1 MIKVENIESFNLEG
15 AVRGMRNPLNSHN
28 LSDSQWVF
36 NGACAFP
43 PPFFHLG
50 EKDLALAVKLCRA
63 GEDHRKFLRQIFV
76 SMDITAPLYW
86 WKEMDTYKVST
97 TANSESTM
105 HTITREEFNLSLFSH
120 EHLDECDGEEF
131 HFKEVLFGEDI
142 GWPPIS
148 ILQHI
153 ISALNFY
160 RQGYLKAIEDKN
172 QELAKKFWWQ
182 IIQLLP
188 TSWNQKRTWTGSY
201 ENLINIL
208 GSRSNHK
215 QDEWREFCKV
225 LRESLPYLDV
235 FDRAINEGVG
245 A

>member
-86 WKEMDTYKVST
+86 WKEMDTYKVAT

-120 EHLDECDGEEF
+120 DKLVSDDPRFMVDVTPELS
-131 HFKEVLFGEDI
+131 
-142 GWPPIS
+142 IS
-148 ILQHI
+148 PLELMELNLK
-153 ISALNFY
+153 ALNHY
-160 RQGYLKAIEDKN
+160 RSGYSSAMKDGDAV
-172 QELAKKFWWQ
+172 LAKTFWWQ
-182 IIQLLP
+182 IIQTLQ
-188 TSWNQKRTWTGSY
+188 TSWDQKRTWTGSY

-225 LRESLPYLDV
+225 LRESCPYLDV

>member
-15 AVRGMRNPLNSHN
+15 AVRGMRNPLSSHD

-86 WKEMDTYKVST
+86 WKEMDTYKVAT

-120 EHLDECDGEEF
+120 DKLVADDPRFMIDVTPELS
-131 HFKEVLFGEDI
+131 
-142 GWPPIS
+142 IS
-148 ILQHI
+148 PLELMELNLK
-153 ISALNFY
+153 ALNHY
-160 RQGYLKAIEDKN
+160 RSGYSSAMKDGDAV
-172 QELAKKFWWQ
+172 LAKKFWWQ
-182 IIQLLP
+182 IIQTLQ
-188 TSWNQKRTWTGSY
+188 TSWDQKRTWTGSY

-225 LRESLPYLDV
+225 LRESCPYLDV

>member
-36 NGACAFP
+36 NGTCAFP

-120 EHLDECDGEEF
+120 DKLVADDPRFMIDVTPG
-131 HFKEVLFGEDI
+131 LS
-142 GWPPIS
+142 IS
-148 ILQHI
+148 PLELMELNLK
-153 ISALNFY
+153 ALNHY
-160 RQGYLKAIEDKN
+160 RSGYSSAMKDGDAV
-172 QELAKKFWWQ
+172 LAKTFWWQ
-182 IIQLLP
+182 IIQTLQ
-188 TSWNQKRTWTGSY
+188 TSWDQKRTWTGSY

-225 LRESLPYLDV
+225 LRESFPYLDV
-235 FDRAINEGVG
+235 FDKAINEGVG

>member
-1 MIKVENIESFNLEG
+1 MIKVEKIESFNLEG
-15 AVRGMRNPLNSHN
+15 AVRGMRNPLNSHD

-36 NGACAFP
+36 NGTCAFP

-50 EKDLALAVKLCRA
+50 EKDLALAVRLCRA

-86 WKEMDTYKVST
+86 WKEMDTYKVAT

-120 EHLDECDGEEF
+120 DKLVADDPRFMIDVAPELS
-131 HFKEVLFGEDI
+131 
-142 GWPPIS
+142 IS
-148 ILQHI
+148 PLELMELNLK
-153 ISALNFY
+153 ALNHY
-160 RQGYLKAIEDKN
+160 RSGYSSAMKDGDAV
-172 QELAKKFWWQ
+172 LAKKFWWQ
-182 IIQLLP
+182 IIQTLQ
-188 TSWNQKRTWTGSY
+188 TSWDQKRTWTGSY

>member
-15 AVRGMRNPLNSHN
+15 AVRGMRNPLNSHD

-86 WKEMDTYKVST
+86 WKEMDTYKVAT

-120 EHLDECDGEEF
+120 DKLVSDDPRFMVDVTPELS
-131 HFKEVLFGEDI
+131 
-142 GWPPIS
+142 IS
-148 ILQHI
+148 PLELMELNLK
-153 ISALNFY
+153 ALNHY
-160 RQGYLKAIEDKN
+160 RSGYSSAMKDGDAV
-172 QELAKKFWWQ
+172 LAKTFWWQ
-182 IIQLLP
+182 IIQTLQ
-188 TSWNQKRTWTGSY
+188 TSWDQKRTWTGSY

-225 LRESLPYLDV
+225 LRESCPYLDV

>member
-1 MIKVENIESFNLEG
+1 MIKVEKIESFNLEG
-15 AVRGMRNPLNSHN
+15 AVRGMRNPLNSHD

-86 WKEMDTYKVST
+86 WKEMDTYKVAT

-120 EHLDECDGEEF
+120 DKLVADDPRFMIDVTPG
-131 HFKEVLFGEDI
+131 LS
-142 GWPPIS
+142 IS
-148 ILQHI
+148 PLELM
-153 ISALNFY
+153 ALN
-160 RQGYLKAIEDKN
+160 LKALNHYRSGYSSAMKEGDAA
-172 QELAKKFWWQ
+172 LAKTFWWQ
-182 IIQLLP
+182 IIQTLQ
-188 TSWNQKRTWTGSY
+188 TSWDQKRTWTGSY

>member
-86 WKEMDTYKVST
+86 WKEMDTYKVAT

-120 EHLDECDGEEF
+120 DKLVSDDPRFMVDVTPELS
-131 HFKEVLFGEDI
+131 
-142 GWPPIS
+142 IS
-148 ILQHI
+148 PLELMELNLK
-153 ISALNFY
+153 ALNHY
-160 RQGYLKAIEDKN
+160 RSGYSSAMKDGDAV
-172 QELAKKFWWQ
+172 LAKTFWWQ
-182 IIQLLP
+182 IIQTLQ
-188 TSWNQKRTWTGSY
+188 TSWDQKRTWTGSY

>member
-15 AVRGMRNPLNSHN
+15 AVRGMRNPLNSHD
-28 LSDSQWVF
+28 LSDSHWVF

-43 PPFFHLG
+43 PPFFRLG
-50 EKDLALAVKLCRA
+50 EKDLALALKLCRA

-86 WKEMDTYKVST
+86 WKEMDTYKVAT

-105 HTITREEFNLSLFSH
+105 HTITREEFSLSLFSH
-120 EHLDECDGEEF
+120 DKLVADDPRFMVDVTPELS
-131 HFKEVLFGEDI
+131 
-142 GWPPIS
+142 IS
-148 ILQHI
+148 PLELMELNLK
-153 ISALNFY
+153 ALNHY
-160 RQGYLKAIEDKN
+160 RSGYSSAMKDGDAV
-172 QELAKKFWWQ
+172 LAKTFWWQ
-182 IIQLLP
+182 IIQTLQ
-188 TSWNQKRTWTGSY
+188 TSWDQKRTWTGSY

>member
-1 MIKVENIESFNLEG
+1 MIKVEKIESFNLEG
-15 AVRGMRNPLNSHN
+15 AVRGMRNPLSSHD

-36 NGACAFP
+36 NGTCAFP

-50 EKDLALAVKLCRA
+50 EKDLALAVRLCRA

-120 EHLDECDGEEF
+120 DKLVADDPRF
-131 HFKEVLFGEDI
+131 MIDI
-142 GWPPIS
+142 TPGLSIS
-148 ILQHI
+148 PLELMELNLK
-153 ISALNFY
+153 ALNHY
-160 RQGYLKAIEDKN
+160 RSGYSSAIKDGDAV
-172 QELAKKFWWQ
+172 LAKTFWWQ
-182 IIQLLP
+182 IIQTLQ
-188 TSWNQKRTWTGSY
+188 TSWDQKRTWTGSY

-225 LRESLPYLDV
+225 LRESVPYLDV

>member
-15 AVRGMRNPLNSHN
+15 AVRGMRNPLNSHS

-86 WKEMDTYKVST
+86 WKEMDTYKVAT

-105 HTITREEFNLSLFSH
+105 HTITREAFNLSLFSH
-120 EHLDECDGEEF
+120 DKLVADDPRFMVDVTPELS
-131 HFKEVLFGEDI
+131 
-142 GWPPIS
+142 IS
-148 ILQHI
+148 PLELMELNLK
-153 ISALNFY
+153 ALNHY
-160 RQGYLKAIEDKN
+160 RSGYSSAMKDGDAV
-172 QELAKKFWWQ
+172 LAKTFWWQ
-182 IIQLLP
+182 IIQTLQ
-188 TSWNQKRTWTGSY
+188 TSWDQKRTWTGSY

-225 LRESLPYLDV
+225 LRESCPYLDV

>member
-86 WKEMDTYKVST
+86 WKEMDTYKVAT

-120 EHLDECDGEEF
+120 DKLVADDPRF
-131 HFKEVLFGEDI
+131 MIDI
-142 GWPPIS
+142 TPGLSIS
-148 ILQHI
+148 PLELMELNLK
-153 ISALNFY
+153 ALNHY
-160 RQGYLKAIEDKN
+160 RSGYSSAMKDGDAI
-172 QELAKKFWWQ
+172 LAKTFWWQ
-182 IIQLLP
+182 IIQTLQ
-188 TSWNQKRTWTGSY
+188 TSWDQKRTWTGSY

>member
-15 AVRGMRNPLNSHN
+15 AVRGMRNPLNSHT

-36 NGACAFP
+36 NGTCAFP

-86 WKEMDTYKVST
+86 WKEMDTYKVAT

-105 HTITREEFNLSLFSH
+105 HTITREEFSLSLFSH
-120 EHLDECDGEEF
+120 DKLVADDPRFMVDVTPELS
-131 HFKEVLFGEDI
+131 
-142 GWPPIS
+142 IS
-148 ILQHI
+148 PLELMELNLK
-153 ISALNFY
+153 ALNHY
-160 RQGYLKAIEDKN
+160 RSGYSSAMKDGDAV
-172 QELAKKFWWQ
+172 LAKTFWWQ
-182 IIQLLP
+182 IIQTLQ
-188 TSWNQKRTWTGSY
+188 TSWDQKRTWTGSY

>member
-1 MIKVENIESFNLEG
+1 MIKVEKIESFNLEG
-15 AVRGMRNPLNSHN
+15 AVRGMRNPLNSHD

-86 WKEMDTYKVST
+86 WKEMDTYKVAT

-120 EHLDECDGEEF
+120 DKLVSDDPRFMVDVTPELS
-131 HFKEVLFGEDI
+131 
-142 GWPPIS
+142 IS
-148 ILQHI
+148 PLELMELNLK
-153 ISALNFY
+153 ALNHY
-160 RQGYLKAIEDKN
+160 RSGYSSAMKDGDAV
-172 QELAKKFWWQ
+172 LAKTFWWQ
-182 IIQLLP
+182 IIQTLQ
-188 TSWNQKRTWTGSY
+188 TSWDQKRTWTGSY

-225 LRESLPYLDV
+225 LRESCPYLDV

>member
-50 EKDLALAVKLCRA
+50 EKDLALAVRLCRA

-86 WKEMDTYKVST
+86 WKEMDTYKVAT

-120 EHLDECDGEEF
+120 DKLVSDDPRFMVDVTPELS
-131 HFKEVLFGEDI
+131 
-142 GWPPIS
+142 IS
-148 ILQHI
+148 PLKLMELNLK
-153 ISALNFY
+153 ALNHY
-160 RQGYLKAIEDKN
+160 RSGYSSAMKDGDAV
-172 QELAKKFWWQ
+172 LAKTFWWQ